1 MKLLTIYKK
10 YTIDLSPP
18 SVLAIGFLIFIII
31 GTLLLQLPF
40 ATRNP
45 ITWLEALFTAAS
57 AITIT
62 GLVVVDIGSV
72 FTPFGQM
79 VIAALVQ
86 AGGLGFVTF
95 AVLAAMSMASRL
107 GIGQKALAQEALG
120 QTSLAKVGQVARA
133 VFFYSVFFEVIG
145 WCLLTL
151 VWQGQ
156 LGWRDAAYYGLFHSI
171 AAFNNAGF
179 ALFPDSM
186 SSFINN
192 PWITLIISGLYI
204 TGGIGFVVLMDIRKN
219 QRWYKLQTN
228 TKIVLSATL
237 VINLVAFVL
246 IWLLESSNPATL
258 APLSAKEQALA
269 AWFQATVPRSSGF
282 NSISTA
288 EMTDA
293 STVLTLLLMFIGGG
307 SLSTAGGIKLGT
319 FVVLLLA
326 TRAFLRRHDDVR
338 VFNRSIGQIQ
348 VMKALAVTSVTM
360 MMIFLGIFLITAIER
375 DADFLDVAFEVVSA
389 VCTVG
394 LSRGLTAELS
404 PASQSLL
411 IFMMFAGRLGPLT
424 LAYFIATPHKSRIK
438 YPSTNIQIG

>member
-1 MKLLTIYKK
+1 MKLFTISTK

-18 SVLAIGFLIFIII
+18 SVLAIGFLLLMLF
-31 GTLLLQLPF
+31 GTVLLKLPF
-40 ATRNP
+40 ATRES
-45 ITWLEALFTAAS
+45 ITWIEALFTAAS
-57 AITIT
+57 AVTVT
-62 GLVVVDIGSV
+62 GLAVVDTGSV
-72 FTPFGQM
+72 FSPIGQLM
-79 VIAALVQ
+79 IVGLVQ

-95 AVLAAMSMASRL
+95 AVIAAMSLSARL
-107 GIGQKALAQEALG
+107 GIGQKAFAQEALG
-120 QTSLAKVGQVARA
+120 QTSLAKVGHVAKA
-133 VFFYSVFFEVIG
+133 VFIYSMFFELVG
-145 WCLLTL
+145 WLLLTL
-151 VWQGQ
+151 AWQDD
-156 LGWRDAAYYGLFHSI
+156 LGWRNASYYGFFHSI

-186 SSFINN
+186 SSFVGDTWIN
-192 PWITLIISGLYI
+192 LIISSLYI
-204 TGGIGFVVLMDIRKN
+204 IGGIGFVVLMDIRQK
-219 QRWYKLQTN
+219 QRWHKLQTN
-228 TKIVLSATL
+228 TKIILSATL
-237 VINLVAFVL
+237 LINLIAFVL
-246 IWLLESSNPATL
+246 IWLLEASNPATL
-258 APLSAKEQALA
+258 APLMVKEQALA

-282 NSISTA
+282 NSINTG

-338 VFNRSIGQIQ
+338 VFNRSIGQQQ
-348 VMKALAVTSVTM
+348 VMKALAVTSITL
-360 MMIFLGIFLITAIER
+360 MMIFMGIFLITAIER
-375 DADFLDVAFEVVSA
+375 DADFLDVAFEVVSS

-394 LSRGLTAELS
+394 MSRGLTAELS
-404 PASQSLL
+404 PVSQFLL

>member
-1 MKLLTIYKK
+1 MKILTISKK

-18 SVLAIGFLIFIII
+18 TVLAVGFLLFMLI
-31 GTLLLQLPF
+31 GTLLLKLPF
-40 ATRNP
+40 ATQQS

-57 AITIT
+57 AVTIT
-62 GLVVVDIGSV
+62 GLVVVDTGTTFSL
-72 FTPFGQM
+72 FGQL
-79 VIAALVQ
+79 VIAGLIQ

-95 AVLAAMSMASRL
+95 AVIAAMSLTSKL

-120 QTSLAKVGQVARA
+120 QTSLSKVTQVAKA
-133 VFFYSVFFEVIG
+133 VFFYSLFFETLGFIA
-145 WCLLTL
+145 LTL
-151 VWQGQ
+151 AWQDQ
-156 LGWRDAAYYGLFHSI
+156 MGWLQAAHYGFFHSI
-171 AAFNNAGF
+171 SAFNNAGF
-179 ALFPDSM
+179 ALFSDSI
-186 SSFINN
+186 SSYVGHG
-192 PWITLIISGLYI
+192 WIKLMISTLYI
-204 TGGIGFVVLMDIRKN
+204 TGGIGFLVLMDIRHK
-219 QRWYKLQTN
+219 QRWRKLQTN
-228 TKIVLSATL
+228 TKVILTATL
-237 VINLVAFVL
+237 ALNLVAFAL

-258 APLSAKEQALA
+258 AALSTKEQALA

-282 NSISTA
+282 NSISTG

-293 STVLTLLLMFIGGG
+293 STVLTLMLMFIGGG

-326 TRAFLRRHDDVR
+326 TYAFLRRHEDVR
-338 VFNRSIGQIQ
+338 VFNRSISQTH

-360 MMIFLGIFLITAIER
+360 MMIFLGIFFITAIER

-404 PASQSLL
+404 PVSQSLL

-424 LAYFIATPHKSRIK
+424 LAYFIATPHQSRIK

>member
-1 MKLLTIYKK
+1 MKLFTISKK

-18 SVLAIGFLIFIII
+18 SVLAIGFLLLMLC
-31 GTLLLQLPF
+31 GTLLLKLPF
-40 ATRNP
+40 ATRES
-45 ITWLEALFTAAS
+45 ISWIEALFTAAS
-57 AITIT
+57 AVTVT
-62 GLVVVDIGSV
+62 GLAVVDTGSV
-72 FTPFGQM
+72 FTPFGQLT
-79 VIAALVQ
+79 ITALVQ
-86 AGGLGFVTF
+86 TGGLGFVTF
-95 AVLAAMSMASRL
+95 AVIAAMSLSARL
-107 GIGQKALAQEALG
+107 GIGQKAFAQEALG
-120 QTSLAKVGQVARA
+120 QTSLAKVSQVAKA
-133 VFFYSVFFEVIG
+133 VFVYSLFFELIG
-145 WCLLTL
+145 WLLLTIA
-151 VWQGQ
+151 WQEQ
-156 LGWRDAAYYGLFHSI
+156 LGWRDASYYGLFHAV

-186 SSFINN
+186 SSFVGDTSINF
-192 PWITLIISGLYI
+192 IISMLYVI
-204 TGGIGFVVLMDIRKN
+204 GGIGFLVLMDIRQK
-219 QRWYKLQTN
+219 QRWHKLQTN

-404 PASQSLL
+404 PFSQFLL

-438 YPSTNIQIG
+438 YPSTHIQIG

>member
-1 MKLLTIYKK
+1 MKLLTISKK

-18 SVLAIGFLIFIII
+18 SVLAIGFLLLMLL
-31 GTLLLQLPF
+31 GTLLLKLPF
-40 ATRNP
+40 ATQQP

-57 AITIT
+57 AVTIT
-62 GLVVVDIGSV
+62 GLVVVDTGTTFSV
-72 FTPFGQM
+72 FGQLT
-79 VIAALVQ
+79 IAGLIQ

-95 AVLAAMSMASRL
+95 AVLAAMSLASRL

-120 QTSLAKVGQVARA
+120 QTSLSKVGQVAKA
-133 VFFYSVFFEVIG
+133 VFFYSVFFELIG
-145 WCLLTL
+145 FVLLTAA
-151 VWQGQ
+151 WQADM
-156 LGWRDAAYYGLFHSI
+156 GWQKAAYYGFFHTIS
-171 AAFNNAGF
+171 AFNNAGF
-179 ALFPDSM
+179 ALFGDSM
-186 SSFINN
+186 SGYVGHG
-192 PWITLIISGLYI
+192 WIKFIISSLYI
-204 TGGIGFVVLMDIRKN
+204 IGGIGFVVLMDIRQK
-219 QRWYKLQTN
+219 QRWQKLQTN
-228 TKIVLSATL
+228 TKIILSATL
-237 VINLVAFVL
+237 LINLIAFVL
-246 IWLLESSNPATL
+246 IWLLESRNPATL
-258 APLSAKEQALA
+258 APLAATDQALA

-282 NSISTA
+282 NSINTG

-326 TRAFLRRHDDVR
+326 THAFLRRHDEVR
-338 VFNRSIGQIQ
+338 VFKRSIGQTQ

-404 PASQSLL
+404 PASQFLL

>member
-1 MKLLTIYKK
+1 MKLLTISKK

-18 SVLAIGFLIFIII
+18 TVLAIGFLCLMAF
-31 GTLLLQLPF
+31 GTILLKLPF
-40 ATRNP
+40 ATRES
-45 ITWLEALFTAAS
+45 ITWIEALFTSAS
-57 AITIT
+57 AVTVT
-62 GLVVVDIGSV
+62 GLAVVDTGSV

-79 VIAALVQ
+79 TIAALVQ

-95 AVLAAMSMASRL
+95 AVIAAMSLSARL
-107 GIGQKALAQEALG
+107 GIGQKAFAQEALG
-120 QTSLAKVGQVARA
+120 QTSLAKVSQVAKA
-133 VFFYSVFFEVIG
+133 VFVYSLFFELIG
-145 WCLLTL
+145 WLLL
-151 VWQGQ
+151 SVAWHDQ
-156 LGWRDAAYYGLFHSI
+156 LGWRDAIYYGLFHSI

-179 ALFPDSM
+179 ALFPDSI
-186 SSFINN
+186 SSFVGN
-192 PWITLIISGLYI
+192 PWINLIISSLYI
-204 TGGIGFVVLMDIRKN
+204 IGGIGFVVLMDIRK
-219 QRWYKLQTN
+219 QQKWHKLQTN
-228 TKIVLSATL
+228 TKIILSATL
-237 VINLVAFVL
+237 IINLVAFIL
-246 IWLLESSNPATL
+246 IWILESSNPATL
-258 APLSAKEQALA
+258 AALNMKEQALA

-282 NSISTA
+282 NSIQTG

-338 VFNRSIGQIQ
+338 VFNRSIGQAQ

-360 MMIFLGIFLITAIER
+360 MMIFMGIFMISAIER

-404 PASQSLL
+404 PFSQFLL

>member
-1 MKLLTIYKK
+1 MKLLTISKK

-18 SVLAIGFLIFIII
+18 TVLAIGFLLLMLF
-31 GTLLLQLPF
+31 GTVLLKLPF
-40 ATRNP
+40 ATRES
-45 ITWLEALFTAAS
+45 ITWIEALFTAAS
-57 AITIT
+57 AVTVT
-62 GLVVVDIGSV
+62 GLAVVDTGSV
-72 FTPFGQM
+72 FSPIGQLM
-79 VIAALVQ
+79 IVGLVQ

-95 AVLAAMSMASRL
+95 AVIAAMSLSARL
-107 GIGQKALAQEALG
+107 GIGQKAFAQEALG
-120 QTSLAKVGQVARA
+120 QTSLAKVGHVAKA
-133 VFFYSVFFEVIG
+133 VFIYSMFFELVG
-145 WCLLTL
+145 WLLLTL
-151 VWQGQ
+151 AWQDQ
-156 LGWRDAAYYGLFHSI
+156 LGWRNAGYYGFFHSI

-186 SSFINN
+186 SSFVGDTWIN
-192 PWITLIISGLYI
+192 LIISSLYI
-204 TGGIGFVVLMDIRKN
+204 IGGIGFVVLMDIRQK
-219 QRWYKLQTN
+219 QRWHKLQTN
-228 TKIVLSATL
+228 TKIILSATL
-237 VINLVAFVL
+237 FINLIAFIL
-246 IWLLESSNPATL
+246 IWILESSNPATL
-258 APLSAKEQALA
+258 APLTAKEQALA

-282 NSISTA
+282 NSINTG

-338 VFNRSIGQIQ
+338 VFNRSISQTH

-360 MMIFLGIFLITAIER
+360 MMIFMGIFLITAIER

-404 PASQSLL
+404 PFSQFLL

-438 YPSTNIQIG
+438 YSSTNIQIG